1 MEDMTGLF
9 LVILAFVLIIAE
21 AHVPSFG
28 LLGIGG
34 IVTLLF
40 GGKMIIDQGGIFGI
54 PVDWGFFLGIAGTAV
69 ILTGIASWL
78 VAKSL
83 KKGSVTGIEGMV
95 GRPAEIIDWAEH
107 EGRIR
112 VQGEL
117 WSAIS
122 ERAHAFKHG
131 DEVIVSGLTEDYMKL
146 KIRLPE

>member
-1 MEDMTGLF
+1 MTGLL

-34 IVTLLF
+34 IVSLLF
-40 GGKMIIDQGGIFGI
+40 GGKLIIDQGGIFGI
-54 PVDWGFFLGIAGTAV
+54 PLDWGVFLGIAGTMV
-69 ILTGIASWL
+69 VSLGFASWL

-83 KKGSVTGIEGMV
+83 KKTSVTGVEGMV
-95 GRPAEIIDWAEH
+95 GRTAEIVDWSER
-107 EGRIR
+107 EGRVR

-117 WSAIS
+117 WQAVS

-131 DEVIVSGLTEDYMKL
+131 DSVVVSGITEDALKL